1 MPVTIGK
8 TLAPMGDPEI
18 ALELAKLQPD
28 LRQQFAAAGV
38 EDLVMAHIAKA
49 TFCSVAKFQ
58 VFAFNP
64 EGVLSMCTRL
74 GLDPL
79 GSIENHGLAASVV
92 LAWQNC

>member
-1 MPVTIGK
+1 
-8 TLAPMGDPEI
+8 MGDPEI
-18 ALELAKLQPD
+18 ALELAKIQPD

-38 EDLVMAHIAKA
+38 ADLVMAHIAKA

-64 EGVLSMCTRL
+64 EGVISMCTRL

-79 GSIENHGLAASVV
+79 D
-92 LAWQNC
+92 